1 MLAHMPFVRTFI
13 EIPIYEEML
22 ISDKN
27 FKDDICHA
35 IFHFKLI
42 LIKYE
47 IVWNPLIIKYMTKL

>member
-35 IFHFKLI
+35 ILHFKLI

-47 IVWNPLIIKYMTKL
+47 IV